1 MERQSLEPRIGCR
14 DKASNQ
20 GYDVETKLG
29 TKDRMERQSLVLRLR
44 LRDKT
49 IELGL
54 ARVR

>member
-1 MERQSLEPRIGCR
+1 MKRQSLEPRIGCR